1 MNINHGDEEVGKR
14 IRVSKTASCRGFGQI
29 CADKSNLGSQI
40 TGSLDHRVTRL
51 PALLGFLFLFVV
63 IPAAGQTTEVKIR
76 LYSLHSEQR
85 IAVTA
90 ETDELAWRT
99 CELCEAKRASG
110 LILEAAA
117 QGMKIQGER
126 QKQVFIEGDY
136 RIEPGEG
143 RSLRARFPLEIRGE
157 QGGLR
162 VFLRLPLEE
171 YVVVALAGESGNF
184 QHEESLKAMAVAVRT
199 YAAHFRGRH
208 AGQGFDFCDST
219 HCQTLNFKGI
229 SPRTRGAVESTRGEI
244 LWYQGSPA
252 ATFYHQHCGGTMAAA
267 QEAWPDL
274 RAPYLKQQ
282 TDPYCVRGVPLPW
295 KAHLDRKQLENALRL
310 EGLTVPARWDMLAIV
325 KRSPSGRVLKLAFSS
340 GDAQPTGAGDG
351 AFISASSLRFAI
363 GRTFGWNQVR
373 SDLYDVE
380 TTADSVIFSGRG
392 AGHGVGLCQAGAEE
406 MAKEGQTYRQILA
419 FYYPG
424 TSLVKT
430 ATGLAWQKRNGNR
443 FELLSVQP
451 EQDTE
456 VLHSAET
463 ILPTL
468 EAQVG
473 WRLEFKPQLKVYP
486 TLDVYRDATGQPGWI
501 AAFTSGH
508 TIRLQPLAALKK
520 KSVLESTLRHEFAH
534 LLIEA
539 RAHAGTPLWF
549 REGLVLHFADTN
561 HHFEPIE
568 MNEAEIE
575 KALAHPVNRQDL
587 ERAYAAARTKVARMV
602 EQNGRETILRWLA
615 AGLPEPEPH
624 H

>member
-1 MNINHGDEEVGKR
+1 MKINHGDEEPGKS
-14 IRVSKTASCRGFGQI
+14 IRAPEIASCRRLGQI
-29 CADKSNLGSQI
+29 GADRSNSGFQV
-40 TGSLDHRVTRL
+40 TGSPDDRVIRL
-51 PALLGFLFLFVV
+51 PALLGLFFFFVV
-63 IPAAGQTTEVKIR
+63 VPAVGQNPEVKVR

-85 IAVTA
+85 ITVKAQTG
-90 ETDELAWRT
+90 ELAWRI
-99 CELCEAKRASG
+99 CDLCQAKRASA

-117 QGMKIQGER
+117 QGMRIQGKA
-126 QKQVFIEGDY
+126 QKQVFVEGDY

-143 RSLRARFPLEIRGE
+143 LSLRATFPLEIRGE
-157 QGGLR
+157 QSGLR
-162 VFLRLPLEE
+162 VFLRVPQEE
-171 YVVVALAGESGNF
+171 YVASAVAGESGNF

-219 HCQTLNFKGI
+219 HCQTLNFKAI
-229 SPRTRGAVESTRGEI
+229 SPRTRAAVASTRGEM
-244 LWYQGSPA
+244 LWYRGSPA
-252 ATFYHQHCGGTMAAA
+252 ASFYHQHCGGTVAAA
-267 QEAWPDL
+267 DEAWPDL

-282 TDPYCVRGVPLPW
+282 ADPYCMRGVPLPW
-295 KAHLDRKQLENALRL
+295 KAQLDRKQLENALRL
-310 EGLTVPARWDMLAIV
+310 EGLKVPARWDVLAIV
-325 KRSPSGRVLKLAFSS
+325 KRSPSGRVLKLAFSTN
-340 GDAQPTGAGDG
+340 DPQPTGAG

-380 TTADSVIFSGRG
+380 TTTDSVIFSGRG

-424 TSLVKT
+424 TFLGKT
-430 ATGLAWQKRNGNR
+430 ATGLAWQQRNGNR
-443 FELLSVQP
+443 FELVSVQP
-451 EQDTE
+451 EQDAE
-456 VLHSAET
+456 VLHYAEN

-468 EAQVG
+468 EAQLG
-473 WRLEFKPQLKVYP
+473 WKLEFKPQLKVYP
-486 TLDVYRDATGQPGWI
+486 TLDVYRDSTGQPGWI

-508 TIRLQPLAALKK
+508 TIRLQPLAVLKK
-520 KSVLESTLRHEFAH
+520 KAVLESTLRHEFTH

-549 REGLVLHFADTN
+549 REGLVLHFADTDHN
-561 HHFEPIE
+561 FEPVK
-568 MNEAEIE
+568 MNETEME
-575 KALAHPVNRQDL
+575 KAFAHPVNRQDL

-615 AGLPEPEPH
+615 AGLPEQEPH